1 MAAHVPDDDGRADRV
16 RRGVPRLTL
25 RLAAACAGFALA
37 LWLAP
42 LVQRPASPHELPG
55 AMQAAGLSP
64 SGPLLQFALIALLP
78 FAAAFLPSASSHAG
92 RPVRFPYAIVVP
104 ATLLIYL
111 TILHKHPRTTFLI
124 ALAIAIALTPLLN
137 RIPGRARLALYALF
151 VFAYP
156 LLLLRRPLPLDFYE
170 DGHELVI
177 ASELM
182 RGERPYTDVVP
193 VHGLLSDG
201 GLDWLVLEVWGRASA
216 RPGVPQAAAASLPAI
231 LRTKLVVSCL
241 NLLAIFCIA
250 FAATGNADLALL
262 AAMLS
267 VMLIP
272 SATIWIRTIPS
283 LLALACIAAA
293 VRLRSSR
300 WLLAAGALLPLAVLF
315 GIDFAA
321 YSAVVALAVALRMRR
336 VRALFVGIAIGSIP
350 LIPIAIPLLKT
361 TLLEL
366 LPAGRVYVPGK
377 LAWPAER
384 VPLAL
389 WILALLFAAATTRLR
404 IRRSEAAWPLALWV
418 VIAGVSFAQRRHLYA
433 TFAMTAFA
441 IALLWL
447 IARRRRYLAAVLAIA
462 LALLARPWDHIF
474 KLAAPLRLAGGI
486 QQPLVSPEQQKALD
500 AARRF
505 TAARLG
511 PNETYFDFSNS
522 AALYYFLGRNCPTRH
537 QQVPFYESESAQREV
552 IAAIQRNRSVR
563 AALIE
568 CPGGNWTIDG
578 IPNRTRAPL
587 VWHYLQTNFTPAFAE
602 DGVIFWLRR

>member
-1 MAAHVPDDDGRADRV
+1 MWRIP
-16 RRGVPRLTL
+16 
-25 RLAAACAGFALA
+25 AACAGFALA
-37 LWLAP
+37 LLLAP
-42 LVQRPASPHELPG
+42 LLQRPASPHELPG

-64 SGPLLQFALIALLP
+64 SGPLLQFALLALLP
-78 FAAAFLPSASSHAG
+78 FVAAFLPSASSAHAG
-92 RPVRFPYAIVVP
+92 RPVRLRYAVVVP

-111 TILHKHPRTTFLI
+111 AILHKHPRTTFFI
-124 ALAIAIALTPLLN
+124 ALAIAAALTPLLIRMPN
-137 RIPGRARLALYALF
+137 RARLAFYALF

-201 GLDWLVLEVWGRASA
+201 GLDWVVMEAGGDLR
-216 RPGVPQAAAASLPAI
+216 AI
-231 LRTKLVVSCL
+231 LQTKLVVSCL

-250 FAATGNADLALL
+250 FAATGSAELAVL

-272 SATIWIRTIPS
+272 SATIWVRTIPA
-283 LLALACIAAA
+283 LFALACIAAA

-300 WLLAAGALLPLAVLF
+300 WLMAAGALLPLAVLF

-321 YSAVVALAVALRMRR
+321 YSALVALAVALRMRR
-336 VRALFVGIAIGSIP
+336 VRALLLGAALGSLP

-366 LPAGRVYVPGK
+366 LPAGRVYVPGR
-377 LAWPAER
+377 LQWPAER

-389 WILALLFAAATTRLR
+389 WLLALLFAAATTRLR
-404 IRRSEAAWPLALWV
+404 IRRSDTVWPIALWAV
-418 VIAGVSFAQRRHLYA
+418 VAGVSFAQRRHLYA

-441 IALLWL
+441 VALLWL
-447 IARRRRYLAAVLAIA
+447 IARRQRHVAAVLAIA
-462 LALLARPWDHIF
+462 LALLAKPWDHIF
-474 KLAAPLRLAGGI
+474 KLATPLRLAGGI
-486 QQPLVSPEQQKALD
+486 TQPLVSLEQQRAID

-505 TAARLG
+505 AAAHLR
-511 PNETYFDFSNS
+511 PDETYFDFSNS

-537 QQVPFYESESAQREV
+537 QQVPFYETESAQREV
-552 IAAIQRNRSVR
+552 IAAIERNPAVR
-563 AALIE
+563 AALLE
-568 CPGGNWTIDG
+568 CPGGNWNIDG
-578 IPNRTRAPL
+578 IPNKQRAPL
-587 VWHYLQTNFTPAFAE
+587 VWQYLQTHFEPAFAE
-602 DGVIFWLRR
+602 DGVTFWTRRQPQQADR